1 LTALDPDQLYELS
14 LKLEPLADSASSPR
28 DQPRISPR
36 EHLSPR
42 DQLTTSPSSAK
53 ASNLGL
59 LLRMEK
65 RLATV
70 ERENAELRRRL
81 ESLESLVLAL
91 TNPPSPTSVD
101 SATIDAPST
110 SLSADE
116 LA

>member
-1 LTALDPDQLYELS
+1 
-14 LKLEPLADSASSPR
+14 
-28 DQPRISPR
+28 
-36 EHLSPR
+36 
-42 DQLTTSPSSAK
+42 
-53 ASNLGL
+53 
-59 LLRMEK
+59 MEK